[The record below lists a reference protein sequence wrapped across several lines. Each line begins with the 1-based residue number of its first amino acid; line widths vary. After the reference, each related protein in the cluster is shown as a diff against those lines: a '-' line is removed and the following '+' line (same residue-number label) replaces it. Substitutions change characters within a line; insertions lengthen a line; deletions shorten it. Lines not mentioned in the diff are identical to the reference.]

1 VDPQAYNVEL
11 LLWFGCN
18 KEEEEEKMF
27 VIPELLEPVSG
38 SLTLL
43 N

>member
-1 VDPQAYNVEL
+1 
-11 LLWFGCN
+11 
-18 KEEEEEKMF
+18 MF
-27 VIPELLEPVSG
+27 FIPELLEPVSG